1 MRRKITSPKKMG
13 ELWEE
18 YKANCDSR
26 EAMTHNFSQK
36 SGQFVS
42 KKLERAVTYTVLGFC
57 RYIGLAR
64 QNFYETYCG
73 DPRYHDITT
82 RIREECEVDAREKFE
97 LGLIDPKLA
106 PLWMSKY
113 GYGVKAEV
121 SAEEDGREGPD
132 PLTASIKESIHAIKQ
147 TD

>member
-18 YKANCDSR
+18 YKAQCNSR
-26 EAMTHNFSQK
+26 EAMTHSFSQK

-42 KKLERAVTYTVLGFC
+42 KKLEKAVTYTVLGFC

-64 QNFYETYCG
+64 QNFYKAYCD
-73 DPRYHDITT
+73 DPKYRDIVT

-113 GYGVKAEV
+113 GYGAKAETGG
-121 SAEEDGREGPD
+121 EEERQEGPD
-132 PLTASIKESIHAIKQ
+132 PITAALKESIHVIGK